1 MRYTIKTSG
10 LMCGHCDATVETAL
24 LNVAGVTDADAD
36 HETQTVQVECADTVT
51 AEQLAAAVEGA
62 GEKWR
67 EVPRPVRNRRVTT
80 HAHPDQKRGPAMM
93 ADHKSVTRMLKTA
106 RGQIDGIL
114 RMVEEDRYCVDI
126 STQLMATQALI
137 ARINADVL
145 KAHIEGCV
153 TSAIESGDE
162 DLKAAKLAEIE
173 RVVDKLSK

>member
-1 MRYTIKTSG
+1 
-10 LMCGHCDATVETAL
+10 MCGHCDATVETAL

-62 GEKWR
+62 GEKFHALS
-67 EVPRPVRNRRVTT
+67 VTAAVTT

>member
-1 MRYTIKTSG
+1 
-10 LMCGHCDATVETAL
+10 
-24 LNVAGVTDADAD
+24 
-36 HETQTVQVECADTVT
+36 
-51 AEQLAAAVEGA
+51 
-62 GEKWR
+62 
-67 EVPRPVRNRRVTT
+67 
-80 HAHPDQKRGPAMM
+80 MM

-106 RGQIDGIL
+106 RGQIDGSCGWS
-114 RMVEEDRYCVDI
+114 RRTATASI
-126 STQLMATQALI
+126 SPTQLMATQALL